1 MTRIEAV
8 FKKFPILKRVISE
21 CDLIDKCC
29 PDDFIPEF
37 KNDKCDYTHCK
48 ECWNKEAAND

>member
-29 PDDFIPEF
+29 PDDFTPEF